1 MGELARNA
9 IGEEAF
15 DKVVEV
21 DRYTQRFGN
30 ILTKGTLHLAPQSA
44 QVAGL
49 LTLTITVAVTVT
61 VTLTPA
67 VSLTPTLTLTLT
79 LALTLT
85 RTVTQP

>member
-49 LTLTITVAVTVT
+49 LTLTITVI
-61 VTLTPA
+61 
-67 VSLTPTLTLTLT
+67 PTLTLTLT
-79 LALTLT
+79 PALILALALL
-85 RTVTQP
+85 RTVPPRVGECPAPPP